1 MPALVWDAATKRF
14 YETGVS
20 KGVLYVADA
29 GEYPLGV
36 AWNGLTTVTES
47 PTGAESTKTYA
58 DNIPY
63 LNLLSQELFGATIE
77 AYTFP
82 PEFEVC
88 DGIRSPVPGAS
99 VGQQPRKTFAFCYQT
114 IKGNDTDG
122 NEYGHKLHIVY
133 GCLASPSEKAFQTV
147 NDTPSPINFSWAV
160 STTPVE
166 VGTVDG
172 IEYKPTSLL
181 VFDSTVVDADA
192 LAALED
198 ILYGTVSD
206 DPRLPL
212 PAEILA
218 LFVGTITEVFP
229 TAPTWNNSTHL
240 VTIPSVTG
248 VEYRIGGVVQ
258 TAGTH
263 AQAADFVV
271 NAFTLPGYIFS
282 QPSVNDWFFDY
293 S

>member
-1 MPALVWDAATKRF
+1 MTALAWDQTTKRT

-20 KGVLYVADA
+20 KGVLYVAD
-29 GEYPLGV
+29 GGTYPLGV
-36 AWNGLTTVTES
+36 AWNGLTKVTES
-47 PTGAESTKTYA
+47 PSGAESTKTYA
-58 DNIPY
+58 DNDVY
-63 LNLLSQELFGATIE
+63 LNLLSKEIFNATIE

-82 PEFEVC
+82 DEFLVC
-88 DGIRSPVPGAS
+88 DGVASPVPGVS
-99 VGQQPRKTFAFCYQT
+99 VGQQSRKPFGFCYQT
-114 IKGNDTDG
+114 IKGNDTEN

-133 GCLASPSEKAFQTV
+133 GALASPSEKGYETV
-147 NDTPSPINFSWAV
+147 NDTPAPIDFSWPI

-166 VGTVDG
+166 VGTVDSVF
-172 IEYKPTSLL
+172 YKPTSLL

-218 LFVGTITEVFP
+218 LFVGTITVVFP
-229 TAPTWNNSTHL
+229 TAPTYDAGTDL

-248 VEYRIGGVVQ
+248 LQYLLNGVVV

-263 AQAADFVV
+263 AITE
-271 NAFTLPGYIFS
+271 NAIVTAETLPGYIFGV
-282 QPSVNDWFFDY
+282 PSVNEWLFVFA
-293 S
+293 

>member
-1 MPALVWDAATKRF
+1 MTALVWDQTTKRT

-20 KGVLYVADA
+20 NGVLYVAD
-29 GEYPLGV
+29 GGTYPLGV
-36 AWNGLTTVTES
+36 AWNGLTKVTES
-47 PTGAESTKTYA
+47 PSGAESTKTYA
-58 DNIPY
+58 DNDVY
-63 LNLLSQELFGATIE
+63 LNLLSKEIFNATIE

-82 PEFEVC
+82 DEFLVC
-88 DGIRSPVPGAS
+88 DGVASPVPGVS
-99 VGQQPRKTFAFCYQT
+99 VGQQSRKPFGFCYQT
-114 IKGNDTDG
+114 IKGNDSENND
-122 NEYGHKLHIVY
+122 YGHKLHIVY
-133 GCLASPSEKAFQTV
+133 GALASPSEKGYETV
-147 NDTPSPINFSWAV
+147 NDTPAPIDFSWPI

-166 VGTVDG
+166 VGTVDSVF
-172 IEYKPTSLL
+172 YKPTSLL

-218 LFVGTITEVFP
+218 LFVGTITSVFP
-229 TAPTWNNSTHL
+229 TAPTWDNGTHL

-248 VEYRIGGVVQ
+248 VEYRIDGEVQ

-263 AQAADFVV
+263 AKTADFIV
-271 NAFTLPGYIFS
+271 NAYPLPGYIFT
-282 QPSVNDWFFDY
+282 QPSDDDWFFEY
-293 S
+293 V

>member
-1 MPALVWDAATKRF
+1 MTKLAWDQTTKRT

-20 KGVLYVADA
+20 KGVLYVAD
-29 GEYPLGV
+29 GGTYPLGV

-47 PTGAESTKTYA
+47 PTGAESNKTYA

-63 LNLLSQELFGATIE
+63 LNLLSQEIFGATIE

-82 PEFEVC
+82 SEFDVC

-99 VGQQPRKTFAFCYQT
+99 IAQQPRKSFGFCYQT
-114 IKGNDTDG
+114 IKGNDTEG
-122 NEYGHKLHIVY
+122 NEYGHKTHIVY
-133 GCLASPSEKAFQTV
+133 GALASPSEKAYQTV
-147 NDTPSPINFSWAV
+147 NETPAPIDFSWAV

-166 VGTVDG
+166 VGTIDGVD
-172 IEYKPTSLL
+172 YKPTSLL

-212 PAEILA
+212 PAEIMA

-229 TAPTWNNSTHL
+229 TAPTWSNGTHL
-240 VTIPSVTG
+240 VTIPAVTG
-248 VEYRIGGVVQ
+248 VEYRVDGEVL

-263 AQAADFVV
+263 AEIADFVV
-271 NAFTLPGYIFS
+271 NAYPLPGYIFS
-282 QPSVNDWFFDY
+282 QPSDDDWFFEY
-293 S
+293 V